1 MRFEM
6 TKQLNSKIGA
16 LQIFLSVLTGVILLT
31 GCAFPGFAKPTMTPT
46 ATLEPSATPTITE
59 TPTATATFT
68 PAESPTP
75 TLTVTPT
82 ILYAITLG
90 TLFDKHCTLVFQE
103 SFLVVQPGCED
114 IKIDKFPIKRGEQVW
129 FAIFIPGNEAT
140 YTETDATGWVKLQAD
155 ALSQVDSRGRM
166 FSCSPPGFGE
176 FVCIVNIVTPSGL
189 IPLHLNIQAAL
200 E

>member
-1 MRFEM
+1 M
-6 TKQLNSKIGA
+6 KIQLNSKIRI
-16 LQIFLSVLTGVILLT
+16 LQIIFSMLAGMTLLT
-31 GCAFPGFAKPTMTPT
+31 ACAFPGFAKPTVTPT
-46 ATLEPSATPTITE
+46 ATLEPSVTPTITE
-59 TPTATATFT
+59 TPAPTATST

-82 ILYAITLG
+82 IQYAITLG
-90 TLFDKHCTLVFQE
+90 TLFDKHCTLIFQD
-103 SFLVVQPGCED
+103 SYLVVQPGCED

-140 YTETDATGWVKLQAD
+140 YTETDSSGWVKLQAD

>member
-1 MRFEM
+1 MK
-6 TKQLNSKIGA
+6 KQVDVRTGMS
-16 LQIFLSVLTGVILLT
+16 QIIIPVLAGLVLLT
-31 GCAFPGFAKPTMTPT
+31 GCAFPGFAKPTVTPT

-59 TPTATATFT
+59 TPTPTATFT

-75 TLTVTPT
+75 TVTATP
-82 ILYAITLG
+82 IIEYAITLG
-90 TLFDKHCTLVFQE
+90 TLFDKHCTLVFE
-103 SFLVVQPGCED
+103 GSYLVVQPGCED

-140 YTETDATGWVKLQAD
+140 YTETDASGWIKLQAD

-176 FVCIVNIVTPSGL
+176 FVCIVNIITPGGL

>member
-1 MRFEM
+1 MKIQF
-6 TKQLNSKIGA
+6 NSRIHI
-16 LQIFLSVLTGVILLT
+16 LQIIFSMLAGVSLLT
-31 GCAFPGFAKPTMTPT
+31 GCAFPGFAKPTVTPT
-46 ATLEPSATPTITE
+46 ATLEPSVTPTITE
-59 TPTATATFT
+59 TPTPTATFT

-82 ILYAITLG
+82 IQYAITLG
-90 TLFDKHCTLVFQE
+90 TLFEKHCTLMFQE
-103 SFLVVQPGCED
+103 SYLVVQPGCED

-140 YTETDATGWVKLQAD
+140 FTEADTTGWIKLQAD

>member
-1 MRFEM
+1 MK
-6 TKQLNSKIGA
+6 KQIDSRIGT
-16 LQIFLSVLTGVILLT
+16 LQIIFSVFTGLVLLT
-31 GCAFPGFAKPTMTPT
+31 GCAFPGFAKPTATPT

-59 TPTATATFT
+59 TPTPTATFT

-82 ILYAITLG
+82 IQYAITLG
-90 TLFDKHCTLVFQE
+90 TLFDKHCILVFQE
-103 SFLVVQPGCED
+103 SYLVVQSGCTD

-140 YTETDATGWVKLQAD
+140 YSESDASGWIKLQAD

-176 FVCIVNIVTPSGL
+176 FVCIVNIVTPGGL

>member
-1 MRFEM
+1 MN
-6 TKQLNSKIGA
+6 KHLNSRIFT
-16 LQIFLSVLTGVILLT
+16 LQFIFSMLAGMLLLA
-31 GCAFPGFAKPTMTPT
+31 GCAFPGFAKPTATPT
-46 ATLEPSATPTITE
+46 ATLEPSLTPTITE
-59 TPTATATFT
+59 TPEPTATST

-75 TLTVTPT
+75 TLTATPT

-90 TLFDKHCTLVFQE
+90 TLFEKHCTLVFQE
-103 SFLVVQPGCED
+103 NFLVVQPGCED

-129 FAIFIPGNEAT
+129 FAIFIPGNETT
-140 YTETDATGWVKLQAD
+140 YTETDATGWIKLQAD

-176 FVCIVNIVTPSGL
+176 FVCIINIESPSGI